1 MKKAPLTNLSLEL
14 LSRTDKLEAARLNL
28 LLKMIIMIA
37 IWSHQIKMILI
48 LRMVALVLLI
58 QLRFN

>member
-1 MKKAPLTNLSLEL
+1 MKKAPLTNLSQEL
-14 LSRTDKLEAARLNL
+14 LSKTDKLEAARLNL

-48 LRMVALVLLI
+48 LRMVAQVLLI

>member
-1 MKKAPLTNLSLEL
+1 LKKAPLTNLSLEL
-14 LSRTDKLEAARLNL
+14 LSKTDKLEAARLNL

-48 LRMVALVLLI
+48 MRMVALVLLI

>member
-14 LSRTDKLEAARLNL
+14 LSKTDKLEAARLNL

>member
-14 LSRTDKLEAARLNL
+14 LSKTDKLEAARLNL

-48 LRMVALVLLI
+48 MRMVALVLLI

>member
-1 MKKAPLTNLSLEL
+1 MKKAPLTNLNLEL
-14 LSRTDKLEAARLNL
+14 LSKTDKLEAARLNL

-37 IWSHQIKMILI
+37 IWSHHIKMILI

-58 QLRFN
+58 QLRCN

>member
-1 MKKAPLTNLSLEL
+1 LKKAPLTNLSLEL
-14 LSRTDKLEAARLNL
+14 LSKTDKLEAARLNL

>member
-14 LSRTDKLEAARLNL
+14 LSKIDKLEAARLNL

-48 LRMVALVLLI
+48 LRMVAQVLLI

>member
-1 MKKAPLTNLSLEL
+1 MKKAPLTNLNLEL
-14 LSRTDKLEAARLNL
+14 LSKTDKLEAARLNL

-37 IWSHQIKMILI
+37 IWSHHIKMILI

-58 QLRFN
+58 QLRSN